1 MQPRRFKKMPCLKKS
16 FATRLLIMTSL
27 FFSTAFV
34 FAETA
39 TVSWDAN
46 TESDL
51 SGYKIYY
58 GTSSGNYDDVLDVGN
73 TTSFIINNLAVGT
86 TYFFVVTA
94 YDFSANESGF
104 SGEVSFTPTQGTPP
118 QITGVSVGDD
128 TKLDVLF
135 SRSLDKASAENP
147 ANYSINGGVQVLAAS
162 LDADLRTVHLTTSQH
177 TKGQGYVITVT
188 NVTDV
193 DGTSI
198 ASGSTQG
205 YNIPADSSTDTT
217 APQLVS
223 VNVKGATQIDLN
235 FSEPLDK
242 ASAEILSNYSIS
254 PNIEVIVAALDQN
267 LTRVHLVTSTHQQ
280 SVEYTLS
287 VNNIYDRAANPN
299 KVTSNNTVIYT
310 SDGSQEIKQ
319 STQTFSLH
327 QNFPNPFNP
336 DTEISFFLEKQ
347 REVEL
352 KVYNPLG
359 QLVKTLVSAG
369 MPQGDHKVVWDGTN
383 NDNIQ
388 VPSGVYIYSLEVK
401 RDVVKGGLL
410 VNVSL
415 ERRVK
420 KMTLLR

>member
-1 MQPRRFKKMPCLKKS
+1 MLCLKKS
-16 FATRLLIMTSL
+16 FTTHLLVITSL
-27 FFSTAFV
+27 FFSTALA

-46 TESDL
+46 TENDL

-58 GTSSGNYDDVLDVGN
+58 GTSSGSYDDVLDVSN
-73 TTSFIINNLAVGT
+73 TTSFLINNLVIGT

-94 YDFSANESGF
+94 YDFSGNESSF
-104 SGEVSFTPTQGTPP
+104 SSEVNFTPTQGTPP
-118 QITGVSVGDD
+118 QITGVSVVDD
-128 TKLDVLF
+128 TELDVLF
-135 SRSLDKASAENP
+135 SKPLDKASAENL
-147 ANYSINGGVQVLAAS
+147 ANYSISGGVQVLTAA
-162 LDADLRTVHLTTSQH
+162 LDDDLITVHLTTSQH
-177 TKGQGYVITVT
+177 TKGQDYVITVS
-188 NVTDV
+188 NVKDV
-193 DGTSI
+193 DGATI
-198 ASGSTQG
+198 ASGSTQS
-205 YNIPADSSTDTT
+205 YNVPADSSVDTT
-217 APQLVS
+217 APQMVS
-223 VNVKGATQIDLN
+223 VNVKGATQININ

-242 ASAEILSNYSIS
+242 ASAENVNNYSIS
-254 PNIEVIVAALDQN
+254 PNIQIIVAALDQN
-267 LTRVHLVTSTHQQ
+267 LTKVHLVTSEHRAG
-280 SVEYTLS
+280 VDYTLS

-299 KVTSNNTVIYT
+299 KIVANNTATYKSGGPSET
-310 SDGSQEIKQ
+310 TQ
-319 STQTFSLH
+319 SQTFSLN
-327 QNFPNPFNP
+327 QNYPNPFNP
-336 DTEISFFLEKQ
+336 ATEISFFLEKQ

-359 QLVKTLVSAG
+359 QLVKTLVSNE

-401 RDVVKGGLL
+401 RDVVKGDLL

>member
-1 MQPRRFKKMPCLKKS
+1 MLCLKKS
-16 FATRLLIMTSL
+16 FATRFLIITSL
-27 FFSTAFV
+27 FFSTAPA

-46 TESDL
+46 TENDL

-58 GTSSGNYDDVLDVGN
+58 GTSSGSYDDVLDVGN
-73 TTSFIINNLAVGT
+73 TTSFLVNNLVVGT

-94 YDFSANESGF
+94 YDFSNNESGF

-118 QITGVSVGDD
+118 QITGVSVGGDD
-128 TKLDVLF
+128 KLDVLF
-135 SRSLDKASAENP
+135 SKPLDKASAENP
-147 ANYSINGGVQVLAAS
+147 ANYSINGGIQVLTAG
-162 LDADLRTVHLTTSQH
+162 LDADLITVHLTTSQH
-177 TKGQGYVITVT
+177 TKGQDYVITVR
-188 NVTDV
+188 NVKDV
-193 DGTSI
+193 DGTTISE
-198 ASGSTQG
+198 STQS
-205 YNIPADSSTDTT
+205 YNVPADSSVDTT
-217 APQLVS
+217 APQMVS

-242 ASAEILSNYSIS
+242 ASAEIVNNYSIS
-254 PNIEVIVAALDQN
+254 PNIQVIVAALDQN
-267 LTRVHLVTSTHQQ
+267 LTKVHLVTSDHQGG
-280 SVEYTLS
+280 VEYTLS

-299 KVTSNNTVIYT
+299 KIVANNTATYKSGGPSETI
-310 SDGSQEIKQ
+310 Q
-319 STQTFSLH
+319 SQTFSLN
-327 QNFPNPFNP
+327 QNYPNPFNP
-336 DTEISFFLEKQ
+336 ETEISFFLEKQ

-359 QLVKTLVSAG
+359 QLVKTLVSDE

-401 RDVVKGGLL
+401 RDVVKGDLL